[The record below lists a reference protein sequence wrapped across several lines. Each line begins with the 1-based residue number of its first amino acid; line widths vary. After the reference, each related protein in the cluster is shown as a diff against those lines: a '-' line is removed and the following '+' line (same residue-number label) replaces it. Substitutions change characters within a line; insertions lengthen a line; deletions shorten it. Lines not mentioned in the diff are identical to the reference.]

1 MPKRVRTDDFGDA
14 VSLGQVLDNQEDHL
28 SGEACAT
35 TVEKNGVGEFGL
47 HVDMQPCALD
57 VLEQDFQAA
66 VADGH
71 EPFLAAF
78 AENAQEAVFLIY
90 VADLQSDEF

>member
-1 MPKRVRTDDFGDA
+1 MCRKAVPESVWADGLGDA
-14 VSLGQVLDNQEDHL
+14 ISLSQILDNQEDHL
-28 SGEACAT
+28 SREACAT

-78 AENAQEAVFLIY
+78 AENA
-90 VADLQSDEF
+90 